1 MNHVKKLYSGVL
13 SKSLSRPNFFRLSFF
28 RLCLFRLRLSLW
40 LGSLKDYFL
49 HRIQN
54 DCAEHAGDIMQCVLA
69 YLAYEDDTALNELV
83 SLIGIFQYRA
93 FRPISV
99 EQMFECLYL
108 EQDLKGHFDSLAI
121 KYGDP
126 TYPLPIIRD
135 VTERV
140 YWRMSQQIALRTSGR
155 QPDITPTD
163 VYAWFCR

>member
-1 MNHVKKLYSGVL
+1 MNQLKKLCSVIL
-13 SKSLSRPNFFRLSFF
+13 SKGLASPKFS
-28 RLCLFRLRLSLW
+28 RLSLW
-40 LGSLKDYFL
+40 LESRKDHFL

-54 DCAEHAGDIMQCVLA
+54 DCAEHAVDIMQSVLA

-83 SLIGIFQYRA
+83 RLIGSFQYRA

-99 EQMFECLYL
+99 EQIFEYLYL
-108 EQDLKGHFDSLAI
+108 EQDLKGHFDCLAI

-140 YWRMSQQIALRTSGR
+140 YWRMSRQIALRTSGR